1 MRTFLKRAINTVTFY
16 PLTGFYVGAVA
27 VLMLFA
33 GDYIQLQVAILSVT
47 SIFVGAV
54 LFSMHQEVRMV
65 HVLVNSQRTELIAR
79 IDQLTSALD
88 DAGVPIPDK
97 RKSSAHE

>member
-1 MRTFLKRAINTVTFY
+1 MRTFLTRAINTVSFY

-27 VLMLFA
+27 VLMVLA
-33 GDYIQLQVAILSVT
+33 GGYIDLQVAILSVT
-47 SIFVGAV
+47 GIFVGAI
-54 LFSMHQEVRMV
+54 LFSMHREVRMV

-88 DAGVPIPDK
+88 EAGVPVPDK
-97 RKSSAHE
+97 RKSHAHE